1 MARKMFRGPG
11 VLLALTALALSACH
25 AASPGTTAGTTSSTT
40 IALTGGLSV
49 GSDPTDLIQDAA
61 FVEWED
67 LPLPAQSVRPPD
79 SGHLGAAQ
87 VLPGS
92 EPRRLYIAVWHNTC
106 MPVVTV
112 SAPDP
117 GSAPQLSVAIG
128 QRYPSAEENC
138 GDLLQM
144 WSFEMTLNRDVNPAT
159 VVLQVNDRRPY

>member
-1 MARKMFRGPG
+1 MARRTCRGPG
-11 VLLALTALALSACH
+11 ALLALAALALSACH
-25 AASPGTTAGTTSSTT
+25 VSSPTTTAGTTSSTT
-40 IALTGGLSV
+40 TALTGGLSV
-49 GSDPTDLIQDAA
+49 GGDPTDLIHDAA

-67 LPLPAQSVRPPD
+67 LPLPGQSVRPPD
-79 SGHLGAAQ
+79 SGHLGVAQ

-128 QRYPSAEENC
+128 QHPGEQC

-144 WSFEMTLNRDVNPAT
+144 WPFEVTLNRDVNPAT
-159 VVLQVNDRRPY
+159 IVLQVNDRRPY

>member
-1 MARKMFRGPG
+1 MARRMFRAPS
-11 VLLALTALALSACH
+11 VLLALAAFAVSTCH
-25 AASPGTTAGTTSSTT
+25 VATSTTTAGTTSSTT

-67 LPLPAQSVRPPD
+67 LPLPAQSIRPPD
-79 SGHLGAAQ
+79 SGHLGVAQ

-92 EPRRLYIAVWHNTC
+92 EPRRLYVAVWHNTC

-112 SAPDP
+112 SAPEP
-117 GSAPQLSVAIG
+117 GSAPQLTVAIG
-128 QRYPSAEENC
+128 QHPGGHC

-144 WSFEMTLNRDVNPAT
+144 WPFEVTLNRDVNPAT